1 MNFEDYVQALGPV
14 RRVVDTEDAASR
26 ALIQQAADALIS
38 LDVVDRESLASLVH
52 EHPDWVP
59 TLGLVTGLSQEGLK
73 NLLKHKL
80 DTSGWV
86 TLARRRPKE
95 LIQTLDEECALV
107 AELQAQRGRTYTF
120 GDVLVARGSSRQS
133 AGTAIAGGR
142 AVEDAIEKVVI
153 ELGLPYQL
161 RTRFKGRSSRDAP
174 CDIAIPS
181 GGDHAKIVCAAK
193 GFDSTGSKLTDAVR
207 EIESM
212 AEVRLPSQFVFAVV
226 DGIGWKNRRRDLER
240 IFDLLSSRS
249 IDGLYTL
256 ALLDRFAAD
265 LDAAATR
272 FDIPRGRRKTRN

>member
-1 MNFEDYVQALGPV
+1 VKFEDYVQALGPV
-14 RRVVDTEDAASR
+14 RRVVDTEDTVGR
-26 ALIQQAADALIS
+26 ALIQQAAEALVS
-38 LDVVDRESLASLVH
+38 LETVDREALVSLVK
-52 EHPDWVP
+52 EHPEWVP

-86 TLARRRPKE
+86 TLARRRPEE
-95 LIQTLDEECALV
+95 LIKTLDEERALV
-107 AELQAQRGRTYTF
+107 AELEAQRKRSYAF
-120 GDVLVARGSSRQS
+120 GDVLIARGSSRQS

-142 AVEDAIEKVVI
+142 AVEDAIEKVAI
-153 ELGLPYQL
+153 ELELPYQL
-161 RTRFKGRSSRDAP
+161 RTRFTGRGSRDAP

-181 GGDHAKIVCAAK
+181 GGDEAKIVCAAK

-240 IFDLLSSRS
+240 IFELLRSRS

-256 ALLDRFAAD
+256 ALLDSFAAD

-272 FDIPRGRRKTRN
+272 LDIPRGRPKRRN